1 MIQVTTVKVT
11 YIIQYF
17 SEGNKTGNHRTY
29 SQMDRFFQNIQ
40 RRNQKGGRITK
51 TVIKYAELVTL

>member
-17 SEGNKTGNHRTY
+17 SEGNRQGTIVHIVKWI
-29 SQMDRFFQNIQ
+29 DFFKIYRGAI
-40 RRNQKGGRITK
+40 RRED
-51 TVIKYAELVTL
+51 V